1 MIPSRVTC
9 RCRCIVLRGGSLSAV
24 ADENKAEIKEM
35 GEARH
40 RQLING
46 CGVDMPPRRCCRCG
60 WDLPTVDVQCSCTML
75 TFVAILERL
84 QGEVPESGP
93 RAEMITLGDIFQV
106 FAQTR

>member
-1 MIPSRVTC
+1 VY
-9 RCRCIVLRGGSLSAV
+9 CIEGGSLSAV

-35 GEARH
+35 GETRH

-84 QGEVPESGP
+84 QREVPESGP
-93 RAEMITLGDIFQV
+93 RAEMITLGHIFQV